1 MNIILNERE
10 WARSTIAARQLGARP
25 ADTLGRIARYY
36 YQCEG
41 FRRGEV
47 RAKLEDFILQCDPD
61 AVLVKW
67 EDVIERSVRQAGKYP
82 IIDVERVDVTESE
95 MVAIASLDGRQMQR
109 LAFTLLCV
117 AKYWNAVR
125 EKNNDWVNVSDKDI
139 MGMANLRPSI
149 KRQGQMFRDLRDA
162 GLIRFSRRV
171 DNLNTQVRFIDNAS
185 PAVLHITDFRNLGSQ
200 YSMYC
205 GEPYFQCVQCGVVI
219 KRNKNVHKYCPD
231 CAAEM
236 YIKKTVASV
245 MRRRRDNERTRERKT
260 EAV

>member
-10 WARSTIAARQLGARP
+10 WARSAIAARQLGARP
-25 ADTLGRIARYY
+25 AETIGRIARYY

-41 FRRGEV
+41 YKKSEV
-47 RAKLEDFILQCDPD
+47 RAKLEDYILQCDPD

-67 EDVIERSVRQAGKYP
+67 SNVIERSVRQAGKYP
-82 IIDVERVDVTESE
+82 IIDIDHVDVTEAE
-95 MVAIASLDGRQMQR
+95 IAKINGIEGRQPRR

-125 EKNNDWVNVSDKDI
+125 ENNNGWVNVSDKDI
-139 MGMANLRPSI
+139 MGMANFTTSVS
-149 KRQGQMFRDLRDA
+149 RQGKLFRELRDA

-171 DNLNTQVRFIDNAS
+171 DNLNTQVCFIDDTGPVA
-185 PAVLHITDFRNLGSQ
+185 LHITDFRNLGNQ
-200 YSMYC
+200 YLMYC
-205 GEPYFQCVQCGVVI
+205 GEPYFQCEQCGVVI
-219 KRNKNVHKYCPD
+219 KRGNNRHKYCPD

-245 MRRRRDNERTRERKT
+245 MRRRRGDEL
-260 EAV
+260 AS

>member
-10 WARSTIAARQLGARP
+10 WARSAIAARQLGARP
-25 ADTLGRIARYY
+25 AETIGRIARYY

-41 FRRGEV
+41 FKRGDV

-67 EDVIERSVRQAGKYP
+67 GDVIERSVRQASKYP
-82 IIDVERVDVTESE
+82 IIDIERIDITKAELDK
-95 MVAIASLDGRQMQR
+95 IAGLDGKQLQR

-125 EKNNDWVNVSDKDI
+125 EQNNNWVNAPDKDI
-139 MGMANLRPSI
+139 MALANLKPPI
-149 KRQGQMFRDLRDA
+149 KRQGQMFRELRDA
-162 GLIRFSRRV
+162 KLIRFSRRV
-171 DNLNTQVRFIDNAS
+171 DNLNTQVCFIDESS
-185 PAVLHITDFRNLGSQ
+185 PVAIHITDFRNLGNQ
-200 YSMYC
+200 YALYC
-205 GEPYFQCVQCGVVI
+205 GEPYFQCKECGIVV
-219 KRNKNVHKYCPD
+219 KRNRNVHKYCPD

-245 MRRRRDNERTRERKT
+245 MRSRRDNERTS
-260 EAV
+260 A